1 MWQDEYLNDIW
12 RHGSSDR
19 DMNWDT
25 VRFLKEKNETCP
37 ESTGKFSVGDTVR
50 LRNGR
55 AMMRIVKTRGHAVQ
69 ADYVSRTN
77 AGYSGRL
84 QWRSESDFVFYKTPN
99 RDETVIET
107 QERNTDMKNKLYQ
120 TREATPRF
128 GTMLAVNSQG
138 KLVLEMKGT
147 GEVLAFDKNE
157 VEVVMPYT
165 FGIRFPNNST
175 EYHYLGVEGEVE
187 VGDYVILDHS
197 PVGKSEIARVTSV
210 NTRSDAANVTFKGV
224 KLITK
229 RIGD

>member
-19 DMNWDT
+19 DMCWDT
-25 VRFLKEKNETCP
+25 VRFLKEKTAKP
-37 ESTGKFSVGDTVR
+37 AASTGKFSVGDTVR
-50 LRNGR
+50 LRQGR
-55 AMMRIVKTRGHAVQ
+55 AMMKIVKTKGHAVQ
-69 ADYVSRTN
+69 ADYVSRTR
-77 AGYSGRL
+77 AGYAGAL
-84 QWRSESDFVFYKTPN
+84 KWRPESDFVFYKESDN
-99 RDETVIET
+99 NENVIET
-107 QERNTDMKNKLYQ
+107 EERNTDMKNKLYQ

-165 FGIRFPNNST
+165 FGIRFPNNNT
-175 EYHYLGVEGEVE
+175 EYHYLGSEGDLE
-187 VGDYVILDHS
+187 VGDYVMLDNS

-210 NTRSDAANVTFKGV
+210 NTRSEAATVTFRGV
-224 KLITK
+224 KLLTK